1 VNISGTRPRLGLGL
15 ERFSALYLWALF
27 IIVFGIWTPGEF
39 LTSATLHSVATG
51 QAISAMIA
59 VAVLIPLACGE
70 FDLSVGANANF
81 TGIVAILVQVNLHW
95 NVVLSVLFSVLLGVL
110 IGAINGLIV
119 VRLRVSSF
127 IATLG
132 MGSIL
137 AALLVIVTGSAQP
150 APVTSSAWN
159 DFTQFSV
166 GGTQIVVVYMLVL
179 GVLAWWFLQHTPA
192 GRYIFAVG
200 GNREAA
206 RLSGVRVNWWS
217 FSTLVISGGIAGL
230 SGVLYTSLTGP
241 SLTFGNSLLL
251 PAFAAAFLGSTQ
263 LLPGRFNVWGT
274 LIAIYVLATGV
285 QGLELV
291 SGQQWLSDMFNGVA
305 LILAVALAVG
315 RQHRISRGS
324 GKRAARER
332 QDEPDVMA
340 AAQQA
345 TDTQSEP
352 LSLGSQPTG
361 E

>member
-1 VNISGTRPRLGLGL
+1 VNISRTRPRLGL
-15 ERFSALYLWALF
+15 ERFSALYLWAVF
-27 IIVFGIWTPGEF
+27 IIVFGIWTPSEF
-39 LTSATLHSVATG
+39 LTSATLQSVATG

-59 VAVLIPLACGE
+59 IAVLIPLACGE

-95 NVVLSVLFSVLLGVL
+95 NFVLSVLFSVLLGVL
-110 IGAINGLIV
+110 IGAVNGLIV

-132 MGSIL
+132 MGSVL
-137 AALLVIVTGSAQP
+137 AALLIIVTGSAQP
-150 APVTSSAWN
+150 PPVTSKAWS
-159 DFTQFSV
+159 DFTQFSL

-230 SGVLYTSLTGP
+230 AGVLYTSLTGP

-291 SGQQWLSDMFNGVA
+291 SGQQWLSPMFNGVA

-315 RQHRISRGS
+315 RQHQISRGA
-324 GKRAARER
+324 GKRAARE
-332 QDEPDVMA
+332 QPDEPDVMA

-352 LSLGSQPTG
+352 LSLGTQAPG